1 MPLADGSTMTCLAL
15 SLDHL
20 TAPVSA
26 HGSPTV
32 SCCLCWRPHP
42 CPDAAHSH
50 SITTPPWF
58 ANFAV
63 AHRLHY
69 WIAEHSP
76 DRLQFVRG
84 LPVTGLHP
92 LLNSNCPA
100 CKHRQ
105 GGARRFAGKL
115 YLRKFADHAWGCQI
129 LHLQAFCQNRNR
141 QRIQCKSD
149 GRCRRKSCR
158 FHVVAQSGRAL
169 TKCCQSL
176 ILQALRAWAYCR
188 NHGSAGRANQRPLL
202 LIWCTLKILNRGG

>member
-42 CPDAAHSH
+42 CPDAVHSH

-58 ANFAV
+58 ANFVV

-105 GGARRFAGKL
+105 GGRDVSPENFIYENSRTMRGGVTSCICKRFVRIAIAREFNAKVMGGVAG
-115 YLRKFADHAWGCQI
+115 
-129 LHLQAFCQNRNR
+129 NRAV
-141 QRIQCKSD
+141 SML
-149 GRCRRKSCR
+149 S
-158 FHVVAQSGRAL
+158 H
-169 TKCCQSL
+169 
-176 ILQALRAWAYCR
+176 
-188 NHGSAGRANQRPLL
+188 
-202 LIWCTLKILNRGG
+202 NRGGP